1 MFAWLLISAGLV
13 SGSACAAVSPSI
25 LDKCEKNEPC
35 KLEGLLA
42 IESLWQASLDF
53 GDECVALAVPRDFFD
68 RRTEF
73 DGKRAVVIGDVA
85 SQPPNI
91 KGRFS
96 YSYEIDGIRVN
107 NNLCNKVIIV
117 RKIEVTDGPSWIAGS
132 MGSESLIPVATGSP

>member
-1 MFAWLLISAGLV
+1 MFARVLISISMV
-13 SGSACAAVSPSI
+13 SGLACSAGPSSI
-25 LDKCEKNEPC
+25 LDKCQKKEPC
-35 KLEGLLA
+35 KLDGLLT

-73 DGKRAVVIGDVA
+73 DGKQAIVIGDIA

-91 KGRFS
+91 EGRFS
-96 YSYEIDGIRVN
+96 YSYEIDGSSVN

-117 RKIEVTDGPSWIAGS
+117 NKIEVADGASW
-132 MGSESLIPVATGSP
+132 VAKKIDAQDHK